1 MDWLLDSPV
10 AQLHRFYFLAFY
22 AGVIA
27 VTAIACYWLTRRYD
41 PTARLPAPP
50 VPTAPDPYEIAY
62 LRGGLN
68 EVARAVVFNLLRAGQ
83 LMTSTSGS
91 ARVLQRTDKAA
102 KAHPANLPPLEQTTF
117 DWFTY
122 ARFPKEMF
130 AANGLAGEL
139 QPHCAPYEDKLQREQ
154 LLRTPALSARAARV
168 RWLGVCGVAGLGLYK
183 LLVAL
188 AQGRSNVGFLIIL
201 GMLGAVLVWGVARPS
216 RLTARGR
223 KYLANLQLAFDRLK
237 DSLPRQYST
246 NSFAAPVSNAAA
258 TANAPY
264 LLAMG
269 IFGVAALEGTAYADY
284 HASFQR
290 ASHTSATWSGDGG
303 SGCGSS
309 SSCSSSS
316 SSSSCSSSS
325 SSCSSGSSC
334 GGGGCG
340 GGGCGG

>member
-27 VTAIACYWLTRRYD
+27 VTALVCYWLTRRYD
-41 PTARLPAPP
+41 VTARLPAPP
-50 VPTAPDPYEIAY
+50 VPAAPDPYEIAY

-68 EVARAVVFNLLRAGQ
+68 EVARAVVFNLLQAGQ

-91 ARVLQRTDKAA
+91 ARVLQRTEKAA
-102 KAHPANLPPLEQTTF
+102 KAHPGNLPPLEKTAF

-130 AANGLAGEL
+130 AANGLAQEL

-154 LLRTPALSARAARV
+154 LLRTPALSARAARA

-183 LLVAL
+183 LLAAL

-201 GMLGAVLVWGVARPS
+201 GMLGALLVWAVARPS

-223 KYLANLQLAFDRLK
+223 NYLANLQLAFDRLK
-237 DSLPRQYST
+237 DSLPRHYST
-246 NSFAAPVSNAAA
+246 NTFAAPAGNE
-258 TANAPY
+258 TAVANTPY

-290 ASHTSATWSGDGG
+290 ASHTSTTWGGDAG
-303 SGCGSS
+303 SGCGSG
-309 SSCSSSS
+309 SSCSSG
-316 SSSSCSSSS
+316 SS

-334 GGGGCG
+334 GSGGCGGGCG